1 MVGEWYGPYL
11 FRPSLVGRCGLGV
24 ALAMLTVVIP
34 AVSFLIKESNAKT
47 EFFSARA
54 CYWAVVAGL
63 VLMII
68 AAIGRTAASIII
80 AARVK

>member
-1 MVGEWYGPYL
+1 MDL
-11 FRPSLVGRCGLGV
+11 TFSGLLWWGVVVSGV